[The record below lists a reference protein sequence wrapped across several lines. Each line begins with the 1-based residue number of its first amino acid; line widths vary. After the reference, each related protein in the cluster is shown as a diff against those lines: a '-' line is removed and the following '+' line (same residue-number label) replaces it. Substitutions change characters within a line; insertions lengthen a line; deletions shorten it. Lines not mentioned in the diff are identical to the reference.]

1 MNRQAEL
8 EERFEA
14 LLLER
19 EEITRAD
26 LPMAHAMA
34 VNKEESLK
42 VAEAMR
48 NTTEELCANLQ
59 DTPDVDANLTH
70 AQRVRMEAMTLLS
83 DIIND
88 VERDGTWPA
97 LNAYNKKIAEE
108 KAAEDAI
115 EAEAAE
121 VEAENARIEQAFKD
135 KKAEIE
141 AFNKGNGG
149 KLEALTKE
157 ISAKERE
164 HAIELRYLQAD
175 LKGKGDEE
183 EKMTQARITDL
194 ERQVAEMEALI
205 EQEQSTHKAACEFLE
220 NRIATLNAQGEET
233 QERNKTL
240 KEEYE
245 RKLIAVTQA
254 CEAAEKELEEEE
266 ALYLKEKA
274 LYDEWRIKNPPLTE
288 AERAKKDYCFKRAQG
303 WWKFAFDKI
312 MGEKRAAKEAE
323 RAAAAA
329 AAAAA
334 EAEPAPDPK
343 KKGK

>member
-88 VERDGTWPA
+88 VERDGTWLA

-108 KAAEDAI
+108 KAAEGAGRT
-115 EAEAAE
+115 AW
-121 VEAENARIEQAFKD
+121 
-135 KKAEIE
+135 
-141 AFNKGNGG
+141 G
-149 KLEALTKE
+149 LTK
-157 ISAKERE
+157 IF
-164 HAIELRYLQAD
+164 HGYLSSSKAVGSQR
-175 LKGKGDEE
+175 DE
-183 EKMTQARITDL
+183 DGSL
-194 ERQVAEMEALI
+194 
-205 EQEQSTHKAACEFLE
+205 
-220 NRIATLNAQGEET
+220 
-233 QERNKTL
+233 
-240 KEEYE
+240 
-245 RKLIAVTQA
+245 
-254 CEAAEKELEEEE
+254 
-266 ALYLKEKA
+266 
-274 LYDEWRIKNPPLTE
+274 
-288 AERAKKDYCFKRAQG
+288 
-303 WWKFAFDKI
+303 
-312 MGEKRAAKEAE
+312 
-323 RAAAAA
+323 
-329 AAAAA
+329 
-334 EAEPAPDPK
+334 
-343 KKGK
+343 

>member
-115 EAEAAE
+115 EAEASE
-121 VEAENARIEQAFKD
+121 VEAENARLEQAFKD
-135 KKAEIE
+135 C
-141 AFNKGNGG
+141 
-149 KLEALTKE
+149 L
-157 ISAKERE
+157 
-164 HAIELRYLQAD
+164 
-175 LKGKGDEE
+175 
-183 EKMTQARITDL
+183 
-194 ERQVAEMEALI
+194 
-205 EQEQSTHKAACEFLE
+205 
-220 NRIATLNAQGEET
+220 
-233 QERNKTL
+233 
-240 KEEYE
+240 
-245 RKLIAVTQA
+245 
-254 CEAAEKELEEEE
+254 
-266 ALYLKEKA
+266 LYTSPSP
-274 LYDEWRIKNPPLTE
+274 R
-288 AERAKKDYCFKRAQG
+288 
-303 WWKFAFDKI
+303 
-312 MGEKRAAKEAE
+312 
-323 RAAAAA
+323 
-329 AAAAA
+329 
-334 EAEPAPDPK
+334 DP
-343 KKGK
+343 